1 MTTNVV
7 AGGPEATF
15 NAMLGAAAGLPG
27 VRIDRE
33 AYLRGAL
40 GRHCSE
46 EQISKAIEES
56 PAAAGVPLEL
66 LKKIADESINL
77 ETTKVTLISAAA
89 GIPGGFAMLGTV
101 PADTIQYFAHM
112 LRIAQKLAYL
122 YSWPDLFA
130 GDGNDMDDA
139 TKGVLTLFVGVMFGV
154 HAANVGL
161 AKVAVKM
168 SNAALIKL
176 PQKALT
182 KGVIYPIVKK
192 VAVAIGEKMTK
203 EIFAKG
209 VSKAIPVVGA
219 LLSGG
224 LTLASYL
231 SMCKRLKN
239 HLSRSELVRKDGT
252 DDEVAA

>member
-1 MTTNVV
+1 MTTNVA

-27 VRIDRE
+27 VRIDR
-33 AYLRGAL
+33 ATYLRAAL

-46 EQISKAIEES
+46 EQISKAIDES
-56 PAAAGVPLEL
+56 PAAAGIPLVL
-66 LKKIADESINL
+66 IKKIADESINL

-101 PADTIQYFAHM
+101 PADTLQYFAHM

-122 YSWPDLFA
+122 YSWPDLFD
-130 GDGNDMDDA
+130 GDDMDDA

-161 AKVAVKM
+161 AKVAIKM

-231 SMCKRLKN
+231 SMCKRLKS
-239 HLSRSELVRKDGT
+239 HLSRSELLKKDHT
-252 DDEVAA
+252 DDEAAA